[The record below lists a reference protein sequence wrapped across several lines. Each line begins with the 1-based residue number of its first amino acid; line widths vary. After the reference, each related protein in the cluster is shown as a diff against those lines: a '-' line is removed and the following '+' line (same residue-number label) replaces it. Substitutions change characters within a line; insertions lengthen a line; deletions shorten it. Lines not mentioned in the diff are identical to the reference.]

1 MTNLS
6 VFTFQTQQVRVVTI
20 EGEPWFVAKDLC
32 MILEQPNISQVMSR
46 LKEYEKGIHNLD
58 TPGGNQDLLCIS
70 ESGLYR
76 IVLTSRKPQAEPFQ
90 DWVCQEV
97 LPSIRKTGQY
107 AITNEPTPKP
117 VLGAYME
124 RVETMFENA
133 HRIPEGYWC
142 VLHEASQL
150 LVYVEGYLKLPVD
163 RADLL
168 DGSIGLAW
176 SKYRD
181 DKEWAGERIK
191 FSYQF
196 PDGRWCNPWCY
207 QWPELVPFRSW
218 LDATYK
224 PQLLPKYLHKKYGVL
239 VKI

>member
-6 VFTFQTQQVRVVTI
+6 VFNFESNQIRFIDGKPVAND
-20 EGEPWFVAKDLC
+20 VAKVLGYAD
-32 MILEQPNISQVMSR
+32 PVNTVR
-46 LKEYEKGIHNLD
+46 KKVKPKNKGVAKMA
-58 TPGGNQDLLCIS
+58 TPGGTQS
-70 ESGLYR
+70 VT
-76 IVLTSRKPQAEPFQ
+76 VLEEAGIYQLIFSSKLPSAEIFQ
-90 DWVCQEV
+90 DWVFEEV

-181 DKEWAGERIK
+181 DKEWAGKRVK

-196 PDGRWCNPWCY
+196 PDGRWCSPWCY

-218 LDATYK
+218 LDAAYK